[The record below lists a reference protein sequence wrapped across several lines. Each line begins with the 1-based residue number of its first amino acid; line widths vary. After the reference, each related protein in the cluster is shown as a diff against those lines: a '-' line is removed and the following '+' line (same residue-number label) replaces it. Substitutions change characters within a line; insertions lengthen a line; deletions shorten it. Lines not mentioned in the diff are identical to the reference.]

1 MRITNSL
8 ESVANVMDASME
20 VFEMLV
26 MALLNLTPRRI
37 TLQVCQIIRLQVI
50 SRLIRLRVKVVCKRV

>member
-37 TLQVCQIIRLQVI
+37 TLQVCKIIRLQVI